1 MTPWQV
7 HVQPPRQGSSHAKS
21 GVPCQDAAWTEKTE
35 FAVTAA
41 LCDGLGSLEYS
52 QIAARA
58 AACAA
63 ARLVSSR
70 ISEIL
75 AERGCLFLREQEL
88 EALRRDVLA
97 GAREAVAEEAARSGL
112 SASEMDCTLL
122 LACLTLDGKRV
133 LFGQLGDGAVCA
145 IQKNR
150 GVLLRARENPNRA
163 TSNETATVCSPDAEK
178 WFGLQL
184 FQFETAGRTLD
195 GFLLTTDGLQNEIYS
210 RAGNV
215 LRRAEWYANAVSALG
230 TDECT
235 EAIAARW
242 DTLASDERF
251 GFTDDMSLIAVVRR
265 GVVFELPEDVNWLC
279 ACGRRNRL
287 ESSRC
292 ESCGKD
298 FLRVYKGLNFKAM
311 PVSKRAFFARLN
323 EDPAEELRVLLDHST
338 YPLEF
343 TPDVFPASR
352 RPEPD
357 SRTSQEASGAPAAPA
372 PASSPEASRV
382 QAAPAVHSFAAPAPA
397 SAVSSEASRAS
408 GAPAARNPA
417 SSVPPAVSPAAAPSW
432 AAPAEKIFRP
442 QPENPDSFSRASDAP
457 AARTPASSGPPAVSP
472 AAAPSWAAPAEKIFR
487 PQPENPDSFSRAP
500 EAARAPIRKKGGGPT
515 APCPWC
521 AGAPCCRNA
530 APPPAPSFVERL
542 RARILRQRGLLP
554 KRPCGCTPDPLSGV
568 KPCGR
573 TVSPAFCAQHCGR
586 TEPSGGKEKQ
596 EPEPASGEPRHSGL
610 SREMRRFLNRLL
622 LLSIAA
628 CAVLL
633 LILLLRLLWFLPV

>member
-357 SRTSQEASGAPAAPA
+357 SRTSQEASGAPAVPVSPAPAAHPSAAPAPASAASSEASRAPAAPA

-382 QAAPAVHSFAAPAPA
+382 QAASAAHPCVAPTPA
-397 SAVSSEASRAS
+397 SAVSSEASRA
-408 GAPAARNPA
+408 
-417 SSVPPAVSPAAAPSW
+417 
-432 AAPAEKIFRP
+432 
-442 QPENPDSFSRASDAP
+442 
-457 AARTPASSGPPAVSP
+457 
-472 AAAPSWAAPAEKIFR
+472 
-487 PQPENPDSFSRAP
+487 
-500 EAARAPIRKKGGGPT
+500 PIRKKGGGPA

-554 KRPCGCTPDPLSGV
+554 KRPCGLTPDPLSGV

-596 EPEPASGEPRHSGL
+596 EPEPADGEPRHSGL

-628 CAVLL
+628 CTVLL
-633 LILLLRLLWFLPV
+633 LILLLRLLWFLPG

>member
-97 GAREAVAEEAARSGL
+97 GAREAVAEEAARFGL

-122 LACLTLDGKRV
+122 LACLTLDGQWV

-178 WFGLQL
+178 WFDLQL
-184 FQFETAGRTLD
+184 FPFKTAGRPLD

-298 FLRVYKGLNFKAM
+298 FLRVYKGVNFKAM

-357 SRTSQEASGAPAAPA
+357 SPASKEASGAPAASA

-382 QAAPAVHSFAAPAPA
+382 QAAPAAHPSAAPAPA

-408 GAPAARNPA
+408 GVPAASSAAAFPGASRTPDAPAARN
-417 SSVPPAVSPAAAPSW
+417 
-432 AAPAEKIFRP
+432 
-442 QPENPDSFSRASDAP
+442 
-457 AARTPASSGPPAVSP
+457 PASSGPPAVSP
-472 AAAPSWAAPAEKIFR
+472 AAAPSWAAPAEKTFR
-487 PQPENPDSFSRAP
+487 PQPENPDSFSRAS
-500 EAARAPIRKKGGGPT
+500 AASHAPGRKKGGGPA

-521 AGAPCCRNA
+521 AGAPCCRTA
-530 APPPAPSFVERL
+530 APPPAPTFIERL

-586 TEPSGGKEKQ
+586 TEPSGGSEKQ
-596 EPEPASGEPRHSGL
+596 EPEPADGEPRHSGL
-610 SREMRRFLNRLL
+610 SREMQRFLNRLL

-633 LILLLRLLWFLPV
+633 LILLLRLLWHLPV

>member
-97 GAREAVAEEAARSGL
+97 GTREAVAEEAERFGL
-112 SASEMDCTLL
+112 SSSEMDCTLL
-122 LACLTLDGKRV
+122 LACLTLDGQWV

-178 WFGLQL
+178 WFDLQL
-184 FQFETAGRTLD
+184 FPFKTAGRPLD

-298 FLRVYKGLNFKAM
+298 FLRVYKGVNFKAM

-357 SRTSQEASGAPAAPA
+357 GRTSQEASGAPAVPVS
-372 PASSPEASRV
+372 PAS
-382 QAAPAVHSFAAPAPA
+382 AAYPSAAPAPA
-397 SAVSSEASRAS
+397 SAASSEASRAP
-408 GAPAARNPA
+408 GAPAPCH
-417 SSVPPAVSPAAAPSW
+417 
-432 AAPAEKIFRP
+432 
-442 QPENPDSFSRASDAP
+442 
-457 AARTPASSGPPAVSP
+457 PASSGPPAVSP
-472 AAAPSWAAPAEKIFR
+472 AAAPSWAAPAEKTFR
-487 PQPENPDSFSRAP
+487 PQPENPDSFSRAS
-500 EAARAPIRKKGGGPT
+500 AASHAPGRKKGGGPA

-521 AGAPCCRNA
+521 AGAPCCRTA
-530 APPPAPSFVERL
+530 APPPAPTFIERL

-586 TEPSGGKEKQ
+586 TEPSGGSEKQ
-596 EPEPASGEPRHSGL
+596 EPEPASGEPQHSGL

>member
-63 ARLVSSR
+63 ARLVSSL

-97 GAREAVAEEAARSGL
+97 GAREAVAEEAARFGL

-122 LACLTLDGKRV
+122 LACLTLDGQWV

-178 WFGLQL
+178 WFDLQL
-184 FQFETAGRTLD
+184 FPFKTAGRPLD

-230 TDECT
+230 TDKCT

-352 RPEPD
+352 RLEPD

-382 QAAPAVHSFAAPAPA
+382 QAAPAAHPSAAPAPA

-408 GAPAARNPA
+408 GGPAASSAAAFPGASRASDAPAARNPA

-442 QPENPDSFSRASDAP
+442 QQEDPDGFS
-457 AARTPASSGPPAVSP
+457 PAS
-472 AAAPSWAAPAEKIFR
+472 AA
-487 PQPENPDSFSRAP
+487 SRAP
-500 EAARAPIRKKGGGPT
+500 GRKKGGGPA

-596 EPEPASGEPRHSGL
+596 EPEPADGEPRHSGL

>member
-97 GAREAVAEEAARSGL
+97 GAREAVTEEAARFGL

-122 LACLTLDGKRV
+122 LACLTLDGQWV

-178 WFGLQL
+178 WFDLQL
-184 FQFETAGRTLD
+184 FPFKTAGRPLD

-230 TDECT
+230 TDKCT

-357 SRTSQEASGAPAAPA
+357 SRTSQEASGAPAVPISPA
-372 PASSPEASRV
+372 PAAHPS
-382 QAAPAVHSFAAPAPA
+382 AAPAPA

-408 GAPAARNPA
+408 GAPAPCHPA
-417 SSVPPAVSPAAAPSW
+417 SSIPSAVSPAAAPSW
-432 AAPAEKIFRP
+432 AAPAEKTFRP
-442 QPENPDSFSRASDAP
+442 QPENPDSFSRASAASHAP
-457 AARTPASSGPPAVSP
+457 G
-472 AAAPSWAAPAEKIFR
+472 
-487 PQPENPDSFSRAP
+487 
-500 EAARAPIRKKGGGPT
+500 RKKGGGPA

-521 AGAPCCRNA
+521 AGAPCCRTA
-530 APPPAPSFVERL
+530 APPPAPTFIERL

-586 TEPSGGKEKQ
+586 TEPSGGSEKQ
-596 EPEPASGEPRHSGL
+596 EPEPADGEPRHSGL
-610 SREMRRFLNRLL
+610 SREMQRFLNRLL

-633 LILLLRLLWFLPV
+633 LILLLRLLWHLPV

>member
-357 SRTSQEASGAPAAPA
+357 SRTSQEASGAPAVPVSPAPAAHPSAAPAPASAASSEASRAPAAPA

-382 QAAPAVHSFAAPAPA
+382 QAASAAHPCVAPTPA
-397 SAVSSEASRAS
+397 SAVSSEASRA
-408 GAPAARNPA
+408 
-417 SSVPPAVSPAAAPSW
+417 
-432 AAPAEKIFRP
+432 
-442 QPENPDSFSRASDAP
+442 
-457 AARTPASSGPPAVSP
+457 
-472 AAAPSWAAPAEKIFR
+472 
-487 PQPENPDSFSRAP
+487 
-500 EAARAPIRKKGGGPT
+500 PIRKKGGGPA

-596 EPEPASGEPRHSGL
+596 EPEPADGEPRHSGL

>member
-230 TDECT
+230 TDKCT

-323 EDPAEELRVLLDHST
+323 EDPSEELRVLLDHST

-357 SRTSQEASGAPAAPA
+357 SRTSQEASGAPAVPVSPAPAAHPSAAPAPASAASSEASRAPAAPA

-382 QAAPAVHSFAAPAPA
+382 QAASAAHPCVAPAPA
-397 SAVSSEASRAS
+397 SAVSSEAS
-408 GAPAARNPA
+408 
-417 SSVPPAVSPAAAPSW
+417 
-432 AAPAEKIFRP
+432 
-442 QPENPDSFSRASDAP
+442 
-457 AARTPASSGPPAVSP
+457 
-472 AAAPSWAAPAEKIFR
+472 
-487 PQPENPDSFSRAP
+487 
-500 EAARAPIRKKGGGPT
+500 RAPIRKKGGGPT

-530 APPPAPSFVERL
+530 APPPQPSFMERL

-586 TEPSGGKEKQ
+586 TEPSGGSEKQ

>member
-97 GAREAVAEEAARSGL
+97 GAREAVAEEAERFGL

-184 FQFETAGRTLD
+184 FQFETAGRALD

-230 TDECT
+230 TDKCT

-298 FLRVYKGLNFKAM
+298 FLRVYKGVNFKAM

-382 QAAPAVHSFAAPAPA
+382 QAAPAAHPSAAPAPA

-408 GAPAARNPA
+408 GAPAA
-417 SSVPPAVSPAAAPSW
+417 SSAAAFPG
-432 AAPAEKIFRP
+432 A
-442 QPENPDSFSRASDAP
+442 SRASDAP
-457 AARTPASSGPPAVSP
+457 AARILASSGPPA
-472 AAAPSWAAPAEKIFR
+472 A
-487 PQPENPDSFSRAP
+487 SRAP
-500 EAARAPIRKKGGGPT
+500 SRKKGGGPA

-596 EPEPASGEPRHSGL
+596 EPEPADGEPRHSGL

>member
-97 GAREAVAEEAARSGL
+97 GTREAVAEEAARFGL

-122 LACLTLDGKRV
+122 LACLTLDGQWV

-298 FLRVYKGLNFKAM
+298 FLRVYKGVNFKAM

-357 SRTSQEASGAPAAPA
+357 SRTLQEASGAPAAPA

-408 GAPAARNPA
+408 GAPAASSAAAFPGASRAPDAPAARNPA

-432 AAPAEKIFRP
+432 AAPAEKTFRP
-442 QPENPDSFSRASDAP
+442 QQEDPDSFS
-457 AARTPASSGPPAVSP
+457 PASA
-472 AAAPSWAAPAEKIFR
+472 
-487 PQPENPDSFSRAP
+487 
-500 EAARAPIRKKGGGPT
+500 AARAPGRKKGGGPT

-586 TEPSGGKEKQ
+586 TEPSGGSEKQ
-596 EPEPASGEPRHSGL
+596 EPEPADGEPRHSGL

-628 CAVLL
+628 CTVLL
-633 LILLLRLLWFLPV
+633 LILLLRLLWFLPI

>member
-122 LACLTLDGKRV
+122 LACLTLDGQWV

-184 FQFETAGRTLD
+184 FPFKTAGRPLD

-230 TDECT
+230 TDKCT

-323 EDPAEELRVLLDHST
+323 GDPSEELRVLLDHST

-357 SRTSQEASGAPAAPA
+357 SRTSQEASGAPAVPVSPA
-372 PASSPEASRV
+372 PAAHPS
-382 QAAPAVHSFAAPAPA
+382 AAPAPA
-397 SAVSSEASRAS
+397 SAASSEASRAS
-408 GAPAARNPA
+408 GAPAA
-417 SSVPPAVSPAAAPSW
+417 SSAAAFPG
-432 AAPAEKIFRP
+432 A
-442 QPENPDSFSRASDAP
+442 SRASDAP
-457 AARTPASSGPPAVSP
+457 AARILASSIPPAAS
-472 AAAPSWAAPAEKIFR
+472 
-487 PQPENPDSFSRAP
+487 
-500 EAARAPIRKKGGGPT
+500 RAPIRKKGGGPT

-586 TEPSGGKEKQ
+586 TEPSGGSEKQ

>member
-97 GAREAVAEEAARSGL
+97 GAREAVSEEAERFGL
-112 SASEMDCTLL
+112 SSSEMDCTLL
-122 LACLTLDGKRV
+122 LACLTLDGQWV

-184 FQFETAGRTLD
+184 FPFKTAGRPLD

-230 TDECT
+230 TDKCT

-323 EDPAEELRVLLDHST
+323 GDPSEELRVLLDHST

-357 SRTSQEASGAPAAPA
+357 SRTSQEASGAPAVPVSPAPAAHPSAAPAPASAASSEASRAPAAPA

-382 QAAPAVHSFAAPAPA
+382 QAASAAHPCVAPTPA
-397 SAVSSEASRAS
+397 SAVSSEASRA
-408 GAPAARNPA
+408 
-417 SSVPPAVSPAAAPSW
+417 
-432 AAPAEKIFRP
+432 
-442 QPENPDSFSRASDAP
+442 
-457 AARTPASSGPPAVSP
+457 
-472 AAAPSWAAPAEKIFR
+472 
-487 PQPENPDSFSRAP
+487 
-500 EAARAPIRKKGGGPT
+500 PIRKKGGGPA

-596 EPEPASGEPRHSGL
+596 EPEPADGEPRHSGL

>member
-1 MTPWQV
+1 M
-7 HVQPPRQGSSHAKS
+7 
-21 GVPCQDAAWTEKTE
+21 
-35 FAVTAA
+35 
-41 LCDGLGSLEYS
+41 
-52 QIAARA
+52 
-58 AACAA
+58 
-63 ARLVSSR
+63 
-70 ISEIL
+70 
-75 AERGCLFLREQEL
+75 
-88 EALRRDVLA
+88 
-97 GAREAVAEEAARSGL
+97 
-112 SASEMDCTLL
+112 
-122 LACLTLDGKRV
+122 
-133 LFGQLGDGAVCA
+133 
-145 IQKNR
+145 
-150 GVLLRARENPNRA
+150 
-163 TSNETATVCSPDAEK
+163 
-178 WFGLQL
+178 
-184 FQFETAGRTLD
+184 
-195 GFLLTTDGLQNEIYS
+195 
-210 RAGNV
+210 

-230 TDECT
+230 TDKCT

-323 EDPAEELRVLLDHST
+323 GDPSEELRVLLDHST

-357 SRTSQEASGAPAAPA
+357 SRTSQEASGAPAVPVSPAPAAHPSAAPAPASAASSEASRAPAAPA

-382 QAAPAVHSFAAPAPA
+382 QAASAAHPCVAPTPA
-397 SAVSSEASRAS
+397 SAVSSEASRA
-408 GAPAARNPA
+408 
-417 SSVPPAVSPAAAPSW
+417 
-432 AAPAEKIFRP
+432 
-442 QPENPDSFSRASDAP
+442 
-457 AARTPASSGPPAVSP
+457 
-472 AAAPSWAAPAEKIFR
+472 
-487 PQPENPDSFSRAP
+487 
-500 EAARAPIRKKGGGPT
+500 PIRKKGGGPA

-596 EPEPASGEPRHSGL
+596 EPEPADGEPRHSGL

>member
-97 GAREAVAEEAARSGL
+97 GAREAVAEEAERFGL

-122 LACLTLDGKRV
+122 LACLTLDGQWV

-178 WFGLQL
+178 WFDLQL
-184 FQFETAGRTLD
+184 FPFKTAGRPLD

-230 TDECT
+230 TDKCT

-357 SRTSQEASGAPAAPA
+357 SRTSQEASGAPA
-372 PASSPEASRV
+372 SSI
-382 QAAPAVHSFAAPAPA
+382 
-397 SAVSSEASRAS
+397 
-408 GAPAARNPA
+408 
-417 SSVPPAVSPAAAPSW
+417 PPAVSPAAAPSR
-432 AAPAEKIFRP
+432 AAPAEKTFRP
-442 QPENPDSFSRASDAP
+442 QQKDPDGFSRTPDAP
-457 AARTPASSGPPAVSP
+457 AARILASSIPPAAS
-472 AAAPSWAAPAEKIFR
+472 
-487 PQPENPDSFSRAP
+487 
-500 EAARAPIRKKGGGPT
+500 RAPIRKKGGGPT

-586 TEPSGGKEKQ
+586 TEPSGGSEKQ

>member
-97 GAREAVAEEAARSGL
+97 GAREAVSEEAERFGL
-112 SASEMDCTLL
+112 SSSEMDCTLL
-122 LACLTLDGKRV
+122 LACLTLDGQWV

-279 ACGRRNRL
+279 AC
-287 ESSRC
+287 
-292 ESCGKD
+292 
-298 FLRVYKGLNFKAM
+298 
-311 PVSKRAFFARLN
+311 ARLCRLFGSIPRSGRACSCLLSGGLPRPGCVRRAPMRCAYARLCRLFGSVPRPN
-323 EDPAEELRVLLDHST
+323 PEER
-338 YPLEF
+338 
-343 TPDVFPASR
+343 R
-352 RPEPD
+352 RPNRSLSLVRGCSVLPE
-357 SRTSQEASGAPAAPA
+357 RRAPARAVVRGT
-372 PASSPEASRV
+372 SPC
-382 QAAPAVHSFAAPAPA
+382 PHP
-397 SAVSSEASRAS
+397 
-408 GAPAARNPA
+408 PAAGTSA
-417 SSVPPAVSPAAAPSW
+417 ETAVRLYARSPLRRQAV
-432 AAPAEKIFRP
+432 
-442 QPENPDSFSRASDAP
+442 RAY
-457 AARTPASSGPPAVSP
+457 R
-472 AAAPSWAAPAEKIFR
+472 
-487 PQPENPDSFSRAP
+487 
-500 EAARAPIRKKGGGPT
+500 
-515 APCPWC
+515 
-521 AGAPCCRNA
+521 
-530 APPPAPSFVERL
+530 
-542 RARILRQRGLLP
+542 
-554 KRPCGCTPDPLSGV
+554 
-568 KPCGR
+568 
-573 TVSPAFCAQHCGR
+573 
-586 TEPSGGKEKQ
+586 
-596 EPEPASGEPRHSGL
+596 L
-610 SREMRRFLNRLL
+610 SRLL
-622 LLSIAA
+622 CAA
-628 CAVLL
+628 
-633 LILLLRLLWFLPV
+633 LRTD

>member
-97 GAREAVAEEAARSGL
+97 GAREAVAEEAERFGL
-112 SASEMDCTLL
+112 SSSEMDCTLL
-122 LACLTLDGKRV
+122 LACLTLDGQWV

-230 TDECT
+230 TDKCT

-357 SRTSQEASGAPAAPA
+357 SRTSQEASGAPAVPISPA
-372 PASSPEASRV
+372 PAAHPS
-382 QAAPAVHSFAAPAPA
+382 AAPAPA
-397 SAVSSEASRAS
+397 SAASSEASRAS
-408 GAPAARNPA
+408 GAPAPCHPA
-417 SSVPPAVSPAAAPSW
+417 SSVPSVVSPAAAPSR
-432 AAPAEKIFRP
+432 AAPAEKTFRP
-442 QPENPDSFSRASDAP
+442 QQEDPDGFSRTPDAP
-457 AARTPASSGPPAVSP
+457 AARILASSIPPAAS
-472 AAAPSWAAPAEKIFR
+472 
-487 PQPENPDSFSRAP
+487 
-500 EAARAPIRKKGGGPT
+500 RAPIRKKGGGPT

-586 TEPSGGKEKQ
+586 TEPSGGSEKQ

>member
-97 GAREAVAEEAARSGL
+97 GAREAVSEEAERFGL
-112 SASEMDCTLL
+112 SSSEMDCTLL
-122 LACLTLDGKRV
+122 LACLTLDGQWV

-184 FQFETAGRTLD
+184 FPFKTAGRPLD

-230 TDECT
+230 TDKCT

-323 EDPAEELRVLLDHST
+323 GDPSEELRVLLDHST

-357 SRTSQEASGAPAAPA
+357 SRTSQEASGAPAVPVSPAPAAHPSAAPAPASAASSEASRAPAAPA

-382 QAAPAVHSFAAPAPA
+382 QAASAAHPCVAPTPA
-397 SAVSSEASRAS
+397 SAVSSEAS
-408 GAPAARNPA
+408 
-417 SSVPPAVSPAAAPSW
+417 
-432 AAPAEKIFRP
+432 
-442 QPENPDSFSRASDAP
+442 
-457 AARTPASSGPPAVSP
+457 
-472 AAAPSWAAPAEKIFR
+472 
-487 PQPENPDSFSRAP
+487 
-500 EAARAPIRKKGGGPT
+500 RAPIRKKGGGPT

-521 AGAPCCRNA
+521 AGAPCCRTA
-530 APPPAPSFVERL
+530 APPPQPSFVERL

-554 KRPCGCTPDPLSGV
+554 KRPCGLTPDPLSGV

-586 TEPSGGKEKQ
+586 TEPSGGSEKQ
-596 EPEPASGEPRHSGL
+596 EPEPADGEPRHSGL

>member
-97 GAREAVAEEAARSGL
+97 GAREAVAEEAARFGL

-122 LACLTLDGKRV
+122 LACLTLDGQWV

-178 WFGLQL
+178 WFDLQL
-184 FQFETAGRTLD
+184 FPFKTAGRPLD

-230 TDECT
+230 TDKCT

-298 FLRVYKGLNFKAM
+298 FLRVYKGVNFKAM

-357 SRTSQEASGAPAAPA
+357 SRTSQEASRASDAPAPCHPASSGPSAVSPAAAPSRAAPAEKTFRPQPEDPDSFSPASAAPA

-382 QAAPAVHSFAAPAPA
+382 QAASAAHPCVAPAPA
-397 SAVSSEASRAS
+397 SAVSSEAS
-408 GAPAARNPA
+408 
-417 SSVPPAVSPAAAPSW
+417 
-432 AAPAEKIFRP
+432 
-442 QPENPDSFSRASDAP
+442 
-457 AARTPASSGPPAVSP
+457 
-472 AAAPSWAAPAEKIFR
+472 
-487 PQPENPDSFSRAP
+487 
-500 EAARAPIRKKGGGPT
+500 RAPIRKKGGGPT

-586 TEPSGGKEKQ
+586 TEPSGGSEKQ
-596 EPEPASGEPRHSGL
+596 EPEPADGEPRHSGL

>member
-122 LACLTLDGKRV
+122 LACLTLDGQWV

-178 WFGLQL
+178 WFDLQL
-184 FQFETAGRTLD
+184 FPFKTAGRPLD

-357 SRTSQEASGAPAAPA
+357 SPASKEASGAPAASA

-382 QAAPAVHSFAAPAPA
+382 QAAPAAHPSAAPAPA

-408 GAPAARNPA
+408 GVPAA
-417 SSVPPAVSPAAAPSW
+417 SSAAAFPG
-432 AAPAEKIFRP
+432 A
-442 QPENPDSFSRASDAP
+442 SRASDAP
-457 AARTPASSGPPAVSP
+457 AARILASSIPPAAS
-472 AAAPSWAAPAEKIFR
+472 
-487 PQPENPDSFSRAP
+487 
-500 EAARAPIRKKGGGPT
+500 RAPIRKKGEGPA

-521 AGAPCCRNA
+521 AGAPCCRTA

-586 TEPSGGKEKQ
+586 TEPSGGSEKQ

>member
-230 TDECT
+230 TDKCT

-343 TPDVFPASR
+343 TPDVFPATR

-357 SRTSQEASGAPAAPA
+357 SRTSQEASGAPAVPVSPAPAARVPASSIPPAVSPAAAPSRAAPAEKIFRPQPEDPDSFSPASAAPA

-382 QAAPAVHSFAAPAPA
+382 QAASAAHPCVAPAPA
-397 SAVSSEASRAS
+397 SAVSSEAS
-408 GAPAARNPA
+408 
-417 SSVPPAVSPAAAPSW
+417 
-432 AAPAEKIFRP
+432 
-442 QPENPDSFSRASDAP
+442 
-457 AARTPASSGPPAVSP
+457 
-472 AAAPSWAAPAEKIFR
+472 
-487 PQPENPDSFSRAP
+487 
-500 EAARAPIRKKGGGPT
+500 RAPIRKKGGGPT

-586 TEPSGGKEKQ
+586 TEPSGGSEKQ

>member
-97 GAREAVAEEAARSGL
+97 GAREAVAEEAARFGL

-122 LACLTLDGKRV
+122 LACLTLDGQWV

-178 WFGLQL
+178 WFDLQL
-184 FQFETAGRTLD
+184 FPFKTAGRPLD

-230 TDECT
+230 TDKCT

-357 SRTSQEASGAPAAPA
+357 GRTSQEASGAPAVPVS
-372 PASSPEASRV
+372 PAS
-382 QAAPAVHSFAAPAPA
+382 AAYPSAAPAPA
-397 SAVSSEASRAS
+397 SAASSEASRAP
-408 GAPAARNPA
+408 GAPAPCHPA
-417 SSVPPAVSPAAAPSW
+417 SSGPSAVSPAAAPSR
-432 AAPAEKIFRP
+432 AAPAEKTFRP
-442 QPENPDSFSRASDAP
+442 QPEDPDSFSPASAAPAP
-457 AARTPASSGPPAVSP
+457 AASSEASRVQAASAAHPCVAPAPAS
-472 AAAPSWAAPAEKIFR
+472 AAS
-487 PQPENPDSFSRAP
+487 S
-500 EAARAPIRKKGGGPT
+500 EASRAPIRKKGGGPT

-586 TEPSGGKEKQ
+586 TEPSGGSEKQ

>member
-63 ARLVSSR
+63 ARLVSSL

-97 GAREAVAEEAARSGL
+97 GAREAVAEEAARFGL

-184 FQFETAGRTLD
+184 FQFETAGRALD

-230 TDECT
+230 TDKCT

-357 SRTSQEASGAPAAPA
+357 GRTSQEASGAPAVPVS
-372 PASSPEASRV
+372 PAS
-382 QAAPAVHSFAAPAPA
+382 AAYPSAAPAPA
-397 SAVSSEASRAS
+397 SAASSEASRAS
-408 GAPAARNPA
+408 GAPAASSAAAFPGASRASGAPAPCHPA
-417 SSVPPAVSPAAAPSW
+417 SSVPSA
-432 AAPAEKIFRP
+432 
-442 QPENPDSFSRASDAP
+442 
-457 AARTPASSGPPAVSP
+457 
-472 AAAPSWAAPAEKIFR
+472 
-487 PQPENPDSFSRAP
+487 
-500 EAARAPIRKKGGGPT
+500 AARAPIRKKGGGPT

-596 EPEPASGEPRHSGL
+596 EPEPADGEPRHSGL

>member
-97 GAREAVAEEAARSGL
+97 GTREAVAEEAERFGL
-112 SASEMDCTLL
+112 SLSEMDCTLL
-122 LACLTLDGKRV
+122 LACLTLDGQWV

-178 WFGLQL
+178 WFDLQL
-184 FQFETAGRTLD
+184 FPFKTAGRPLD

-230 TDECT
+230 TDKCT

-298 FLRVYKGLNFKAM
+298 FLRVYKGVNFKAM

-343 TPDVFPASR
+343 TPDVFPATR

-357 SRTSQEASGAPAAPA
+357 SRTSQEASGAPAVPVSPA
-372 PASSPEASRV
+372 PAAHPS
-382 QAAPAVHSFAAPAPA
+382 AAPAPA
-397 SAVSSEASRAS
+397 SAASSEASRSS
-408 GAPAARNPA
+408 GAPAA
-417 SSVPPAVSPAAAPSW
+417 SSAAAFPR
-432 AAPAEKIFRP
+432 APL
-442 QPENPDSFSRASDAP
+442 ASDAP
-457 AARTPASSGPPAVSP
+457 AARHPVSSVPPA
-472 AAAPSWAAPAEKIFR
+472 
-487 PQPENPDSFSRAP
+487 
-500 EAARAPIRKKGGGPT
+500 AARAPIRKKGGGPT

-586 TEPSGGKEKQ
+586 TEPSGGSEKQ
-596 EPEPASGEPRHSGL
+596 EPEPADGEPRHSGL

>member
-97 GAREAVAEEAARSGL
+97 GAREAVAEEAERFGL
-112 SASEMDCTLL
+112 SSSEMDCTLL
-122 LACLTLDGKRV
+122 LACLTLDGQWV

-178 WFGLQL
+178 WFDLQL
-184 FQFETAGRTLD
+184 FPFKTAGRPLD

-298 FLRVYKGLNFKAM
+298 FLRVYKGVNFKAM

-357 SRTSQEASGAPAAPA
+357 SRTSQEASGAPAVPISPA
-372 PASSPEASRV
+372 PAAHPS
-382 QAAPAVHSFAAPAPA
+382 AAPAPA
-397 SAVSSEASRAS
+397 SAVSSEAS
-408 GAPAARNPA
+408 
-417 SSVPPAVSPAAAPSW
+417 
-432 AAPAEKIFRP
+432 
-442 QPENPDSFSRASDAP
+442 
-457 AARTPASSGPPAVSP
+457 
-472 AAAPSWAAPAEKIFR
+472 
-487 PQPENPDSFSRAP
+487 
-500 EAARAPIRKKGGGPT
+500 RAPIRKKGGGPT

-586 TEPSGGKEKQ
+586 TEPSGGSEKQ
-596 EPEPASGEPRHSGL
+596 EPEPADGEPRHSGL

>member
-97 GAREAVAEEAARSGL
+97 GAREAVAEEAARFGL

-122 LACLTLDGKRV
+122 LACLTLDGQWV

-178 WFGLQL
+178 WFDLQL
-184 FQFETAGRTLD
+184 FPFKTAGRPLD

-230 TDECT
+230 TDKCT

-357 SRTSQEASGAPAAPA
+357 SRTSQEASGAPAVPISPA
-372 PASSPEASRV
+372 PAAHPS
-382 QAAPAVHSFAAPAPA
+382 AAPAPA

-408 GAPAARNPA
+408 GAPAPCHPA
-417 SSVPPAVSPAAAPSW
+417 SSIPSAVSPAAAPSR
-432 AAPAEKIFRP
+432 AAPAEKTFRP
-442 QPENPDSFSRASDAP
+442 QQEDPDGFSPASAAP
-457 AARTPASSGPPAVSP
+457 APASSPEASRVQAASAAYPSAAPTPAS
-472 AAAPSWAAPAEKIFR
+472 AAS
-487 PQPENPDSFSRAP
+487 S
-500 EAARAPIRKKGGGPT
+500 EASRAPIRKKGGGPT

-633 LILLLRLLWFLPV
+633 LILLLRLLWFLPI

>member
-97 GAREAVAEEAARSGL
+97 GAREAVAEEAARFGL

-122 LACLTLDGKRV
+122 LACLTLDGQWV

-178 WFGLQL
+178 WFDLQL
-184 FQFETAGRTLD
+184 FPFKTAGRPLD

-298 FLRVYKGLNFKAM
+298 FLRVYKGVNFKAM

-357 SRTSQEASGAPAAPA
+357 GRTSQEASGAPAVPVS
-372 PASSPEASRV
+372 PAS
-382 QAAPAVHSFAAPAPA
+382 AAYPSAAPAPA
-397 SAVSSEASRAS
+397 SAASSEASRAP
-408 GAPAARNPA
+408 GAPAPCH
-417 SSVPPAVSPAAAPSW
+417 
-432 AAPAEKIFRP
+432 
-442 QPENPDSFSRASDAP
+442 
-457 AARTPASSGPPAVSP
+457 PASSGPPAVSP
-472 AAAPSWAAPAEKIFR
+472 AAAPSWAAPAEKTFR
-487 PQPENPDSFSRAP
+487 PQPENPDSFSRAS
-500 EAARAPIRKKGGGPT
+500 AASHAPGRKKGGGPA

-521 AGAPCCRNA
+521 AGAPCCRTA
-530 APPPAPSFVERL
+530 APPPAPTFIERL

-586 TEPSGGKEKQ
+586 TEPSGGSEKQ
-596 EPEPASGEPRHSGL
+596 EPEPADGEPRHSGL
-610 SREMRRFLNRLL
+610 SREMQRFLNRLL

>member
-184 FQFETAGRTLD
+184 FQFETAGRALD

-230 TDECT
+230 TDKCT

-298 FLRVYKGLNFKAM
+298 FLRVYKGLNFRAM

-323 EDPAEELRVLLDHST
+323 EDPSEELRVLLDHST

-357 SRTSQEASGAPAAPA
+357 GRTSQEASGAPAVPISPA
-372 PASSPEASRV
+372 PAAHPS
-382 QAAPAVHSFAAPAPA
+382 AAPAPA
-397 SAVSSEASRAS
+397 SAASSEASRAS
-408 GAPAARNPA
+408 GAPAA
-417 SSVPPAVSPAAAPSW
+417 SSAAAFPG
-432 AAPAEKIFRP
+432 A
-442 QPENPDSFSRASDAP
+442 SRASGAP
-457 AARTPASSGPPAVSP
+457 AARILASSIPPA
-472 AAAPSWAAPAEKIFR
+472 
-487 PQPENPDSFSRAP
+487 
-500 EAARAPIRKKGGGPT
+500 AARAPIRKKGGGPA

-521 AGAPCCRNA
+521 AGAPCCRTA
-530 APPPAPSFVERL
+530 APPPQPTFIERL

-586 TEPSGGKEKQ
+586 TEPSGGSEKQ
-596 EPEPASGEPRHSGL
+596 EPEPADGEPRHSGL

>member
-230 TDECT
+230 TDKCT

-357 SRTSQEASGAPAAPA
+357 GRTSQEASGAPAVPVSPA
-372 PASSPEASRV
+372 PAAYPS
-382 QAAPAVHSFAAPAPA
+382 AAYPSAAPAPA
-397 SAVSSEASRAS
+397 SAASSEASRAS
-408 GAPAARNPA
+408 GAPAA
-417 SSVPPAVSPAAAPSW
+417 SSAAAFPG
-432 AAPAEKIFRP
+432 A
-442 QPENPDSFSRASDAP
+442 SRTPDAP
-457 AARTPASSGPPAVSP
+457 AARILASSIPPA
-472 AAAPSWAAPAEKIFR
+472 
-487 PQPENPDSFSRAP
+487 
-500 EAARAPIRKKGGGPT
+500 AARAPGRKKGGGPA

-586 TEPSGGKEKQ
+586 TEPSGGSEKQ

>member
-70 ISEIL
+70 ISEIF
-75 AERGCLFLREQEL
+75 AERGWLFLREQEL

-97 GAREAVAEEAARSGL
+97 GAREAVAEEAARFGL

-230 TDECT
+230 TDKCT

-372 PASSPEASRV
+372 PASSPAASRV
-382 QAAPAVHSFAAPAPA
+382 QAAPAAHPSAAPAPA
-397 SAVSSEASRAS
+397 SAVSSEVSRAS
-408 GAPAARNPA
+408 GVPAASSAAAFPGASRTPDAPAARNPA

-432 AAPAEKIFRP
+432 AAPAEKTFRP
-442 QPENPDSFSRASDAP
+442 QQEDPDGFS
-457 AARTPASSGPPAVSP
+457 PAS
-472 AAAPSWAAPAEKIFR
+472 AAS
-487 PQPENPDSFSRAP
+487 
-500 EAARAPIRKKGGGPT
+500 RAPIRKKGGGPA

-586 TEPSGGKEKQ
+586 TEPSGGSEKQ
-596 EPEPASGEPRHSGL
+596 EPEPADGEPRHSGL

-633 LILLLRLLWFLPV
+633 LILLLRLLWFLPI

>member
-1 MTPWQV
+1 M
-7 HVQPPRQGSSHAKS
+7 
-21 GVPCQDAAWTEKTE
+21 
-35 FAVTAA
+35 
-41 LCDGLGSLEYS
+41 
-52 QIAARA
+52 
-58 AACAA
+58 
-63 ARLVSSR
+63 
-70 ISEIL
+70 
-75 AERGCLFLREQEL
+75 
-88 EALRRDVLA
+88 
-97 GAREAVAEEAARSGL
+97 
-112 SASEMDCTLL
+112 
-122 LACLTLDGKRV
+122 
-133 LFGQLGDGAVCA
+133 
-145 IQKNR
+145 
-150 GVLLRARENPNRA
+150 
-163 TSNETATVCSPDAEK
+163 
-178 WFGLQL
+178 
-184 FQFETAGRTLD
+184 
-195 GFLLTTDGLQNEIYS
+195 
-210 RAGNV
+210 

-230 TDECT
+230 TDKCT

-311 PVSKRAFFARLN
+311 PVSKRTFFARLN
-323 EDPAEELRVLLDHST
+323 GDPSEELRVLLDHST

-357 SRTSQEASGAPAAPA
+357 SRTSQEASGAPAVPVSPAPAAHPSAAPAPASAASSEASRAPAAPA

-382 QAAPAVHSFAAPAPA
+382 QAASAAHPCVAPTPA
-397 SAVSSEASRAS
+397 SAVSSEAS
-408 GAPAARNPA
+408 
-417 SSVPPAVSPAAAPSW
+417 
-432 AAPAEKIFRP
+432 
-442 QPENPDSFSRASDAP
+442 
-457 AARTPASSGPPAVSP
+457 
-472 AAAPSWAAPAEKIFR
+472 
-487 PQPENPDSFSRAP
+487 
-500 EAARAPIRKKGGGPT
+500 RAPIRKKGGGPT

-521 AGAPCCRNA
+521 AGAPCCRTA
-530 APPPAPSFVERL
+530 APPPQPSFVERL

-554 KRPCGCTPDPLSGV
+554 KRPGGLTPDPLSGV

-586 TEPSGGKEKQ
+586 TEPSGGSEKQ
-596 EPEPASGEPRHSGL
+596 EPEPADGEPRHSGL

>member
-230 TDECT
+230 TDKCT

-323 EDPAEELRVLLDHST
+323 GDPSEELRVLLDHST

-357 SRTSQEASGAPAAPA
+357 SRTSQEASGAPAVPISPA
-372 PASSPEASRV
+372 PAAHPS
-382 QAAPAVHSFAAPAPA
+382 AAPAPA
-397 SAVSSEASRAS
+397 SAASSEASRAS
-408 GAPAARNPA
+408 GAPAASSAAAFPGASRASGAPAPCHPA
-417 SSVPPAVSPAAAPSW
+417 SSIPSAVSPAAAPSR
-432 AAPAEKIFRP
+432 AAPAEKTFRL
-442 QPENPDSFSRASDAP
+442 QQEDPDGFSRTPDAP
-457 AARTPASSGPPAVSP
+457 AARILASSIPPAAS
-472 AAAPSWAAPAEKIFR
+472 
-487 PQPENPDSFSRAP
+487 
-500 EAARAPIRKKGGGPT
+500 RAPIRKKGGGPT

-586 TEPSGGKEKQ
+586 TEPSGGSEKQ

>member
-97 GAREAVAEEAARSGL
+97 GAREAVAEEAARFGL

-122 LACLTLDGKRV
+122 LACLTLDGQWV

-178 WFGLQL
+178 WFDLQL
-184 FQFETAGRTLD
+184 FPFKTAGRPLD

-298 FLRVYKGLNFKAM
+298 FLRVYKGVNFKAM

-357 SRTSQEASGAPAAPA
+357 GRTSQEASGAPAVPVS
-372 PASSPEASRV
+372 PAS
-382 QAAPAVHSFAAPAPA
+382 AAYPSAAPAPA
-397 SAVSSEASRAS
+397 SAASSEASRAP
-408 GAPAARNPA
+408 GAPAPCH
-417 SSVPPAVSPAAAPSW
+417 
-432 AAPAEKIFRP
+432 
-442 QPENPDSFSRASDAP
+442 
-457 AARTPASSGPPAVSP
+457 PASSGPPAVSP
-472 AAAPSWAAPAEKIFR
+472 AAAPSWAAPAEKTFR
-487 PQPENPDSFSRAP
+487 PQPENPDSFSRAS
-500 EAARAPIRKKGGGPT
+500 AASHAPGRKKGGGPA

-521 AGAPCCRNA
+521 AGAPCCRTA
-530 APPPAPSFVERL
+530 APPPAPTFIERL

-586 TEPSGGKEKQ
+586 TEPSGGSEKQ
-596 EPEPASGEPRHSGL
+596 EPEPADGEPRHSGL
-610 SREMRRFLNRLL
+610 SREMQRFLNRLL

-633 LILLLRLLWFLPV
+633 LILLLRLLWHLPV

>member
-97 GAREAVAEEAARSGL
+97 GAREAVAEEAARFGL

-122 LACLTLDGKRV
+122 LACLTLDGQWV

-178 WFGLQL
+178 WFDLQL
-184 FQFETAGRTLD
+184 FPFKTAGRPLD

-357 SRTSQEASGAPAAPA
+357 SRTSQEASGAPAVPISPA
-372 PASSPEASRV
+372 PAAHPS
-382 QAAPAVHSFAAPAPA
+382 AAPAPA
-397 SAVSSEASRAS
+397 SAASSEASRAS
-408 GAPAARNPA
+408 GAPAPCHPA
-417 SSVPPAVSPAAAPSW
+417 SSIPSAVSPAAAPSR
-432 AAPAEKIFRP
+432 AAPAEKTFRP
-442 QPENPDSFSRASDAP
+442 QPEDPDSFSRASAASHAP
-457 AARTPASSGPPAVSP
+457 G
-472 AAAPSWAAPAEKIFR
+472 
-487 PQPENPDSFSRAP
+487 
-500 EAARAPIRKKGGGPT
+500 RKKGGGPA

-554 KRPCGCTPDPLSGV
+554 KRPCGLTPDPLSGV

-596 EPEPASGEPRHSGL
+596 EPEPADGEPRHSGL

-633 LILLLRLLWFLPV
+633 LILLLRLLWHLPV

>member
-97 GAREAVAEEAARSGL
+97 GAREAVAEEAARFGL

-122 LACLTLDGKRV
+122 LACLTLDGQWV

-178 WFGLQL
+178 WFDLQL
-184 FQFETAGRTLD
+184 FPFKTAGRPLD

-230 TDECT
+230 TDKCT

-357 SRTSQEASGAPAAPA
+357 GRTSQEASGAPAVPVS
-372 PASSPEASRV
+372 PAS
-382 QAAPAVHSFAAPAPA
+382 AAYPSAAYPSAAPAPA
-397 SAVSSEASRAS
+397 SAVSSEAS
-408 GAPAARNPA
+408 
-417 SSVPPAVSPAAAPSW
+417 
-432 AAPAEKIFRP
+432 
-442 QPENPDSFSRASDAP
+442 
-457 AARTPASSGPPAVSP
+457 
-472 AAAPSWAAPAEKIFR
+472 
-487 PQPENPDSFSRAP
+487 
-500 EAARAPIRKKGGGPT
+500 RAPIRKKGGGPT

-521 AGAPCCRNA
+521 AGAPCCRTA
-530 APPPAPSFVERL
+530 APPPQPTFIERL
-542 RARILRQRGLLP
+542 RTRILRQRGLLP

-586 TEPSGGKEKQ
+586 TEPSGGSEKQ

>member
-97 GAREAVAEEAARSGL
+97 GTREAVAEEAARFGL

-122 LACLTLDGKRV
+122 LACLTLDGQWV

-178 WFGLQL
+178 WFDLQL
-184 FQFETAGRTLD
+184 FPFKTAGRPLD

-357 SRTSQEASGAPAAPA
+357 SPASKEASGAPAASA
-372 PASSPEASRV
+372 PASSPEASRI
-382 QAAPAVHSFAAPAPA
+382 QAASAAHPSAAPAPA
-397 SAVSSEASRAS
+397 SAVSSEVSRAS
-408 GAPAARNPA
+408 GAPAARDPA
-417 SSVPPAVSPAAAPSW
+417 SSVPPAVSPAAAS
-432 AAPAEKIFRP
+432 
-442 QPENPDSFSRASDAP
+442 
-457 AARTPASSGPPAVSP
+457 
-472 AAAPSWAAPAEKIFR
+472 SWAAPAEKIFR

-500 EAARAPIRKKGGGPT
+500 AASRAPSRKKGGGPA

-586 TEPSGGKEKQ
+586 TEPSGGSEKQ
-596 EPEPASGEPRHSGL
+596 KPEPADGEPRHSGL

>member
-97 GAREAVAEEAARSGL
+97 GAREAVSEEAERFGL
-112 SASEMDCTLL
+112 SSSEMDCTLL
-122 LACLTLDGKRV
+122 LACLTLDGQWV

-184 FQFETAGRTLD
+184 FPFKTAGRPLD

-230 TDECT
+230 TDKCT

-323 EDPAEELRVLLDHST
+323 GDPAEELRVLLDHST

-408 GAPAARNPA
+408 GAPAPA
-417 SSVPPAVSPAAAPSW
+417 SSPEASRVQAASAAHPCVAP
-432 AAPAEKIFRP
+432 
-442 QPENPDSFSRASDAP
+442 
-457 AARTPASSGPPAVSP
+457 TPASAVS
-472 AAAPSWAAPAEKIFR
+472 S
-487 PQPENPDSFSRAP
+487 
-500 EAARAPIRKKGGGPT
+500 EASRAPIRKKGGGPT

-596 EPEPASGEPRHSGL
+596 EPEPADGEPRHSGL

>member
-97 GAREAVAEEAARSGL
+97 GAREAVSEEAERFGL
-112 SASEMDCTLL
+112 SSSEMDCTLL
-122 LACLTLDGKRV
+122 LACLTLDGQWV

-184 FQFETAGRTLD
+184 FPFKTAGRPLD
-195 GFLLTTDGLQNEIYS
+195 GFLLTADGLQNEIYS

-230 TDECT
+230 TDKCT

-323 EDPAEELRVLLDHST
+323 GDPSEELRVLLDHST

-357 SRTSQEASGAPAAPA
+357 SRTSQEASGAPAVPVSPAPAAHPSAAPAPASAASSEASRAPAAPA

-382 QAAPAVHSFAAPAPA
+382 QAASAAHPCVAPTPA
-397 SAVSSEASRAS
+397 SAVSSEAS
-408 GAPAARNPA
+408 
-417 SSVPPAVSPAAAPSW
+417 
-432 AAPAEKIFRP
+432 
-442 QPENPDSFSRASDAP
+442 
-457 AARTPASSGPPAVSP
+457 
-472 AAAPSWAAPAEKIFR
+472 
-487 PQPENPDSFSRAP
+487 
-500 EAARAPIRKKGGGPT
+500 RAPIRKKGGGPT

-521 AGAPCCRNA
+521 AGAPCCRTA
-530 APPPAPSFVERL
+530 APPPQPSFVERL

-554 KRPCGCTPDPLSGV
+554 KRPCGLTPDPLSGV

-586 TEPSGGKEKQ
+586 TEPSGGSEKQ
-596 EPEPASGEPRHSGL
+596 EPEPADGEPRHSGL

>member
-97 GAREAVAEEAARSGL
+97 GAREAVAEEAARFGL

-122 LACLTLDGKRV
+122 LACLTLDGQWV

-178 WFGLQL
+178 WFDLQL
-184 FQFETAGRTLD
+184 FPFKTAGRPLD

-357 SRTSQEASGAPAAPA
+357 GRTSQEASGAPAVPVS
-372 PASSPEASRV
+372 PAS
-382 QAAPAVHSFAAPAPA
+382 AAYPSAAPAPA
-397 SAVSSEASRAS
+397 SAASSEASRAP
-408 GAPAARNPA
+408 GAPAPCHPA
-417 SSVPPAVSPAAAPSW
+417 SSGPSAVSPAAAPSR
-432 AAPAEKIFRP
+432 AAPAEKTFRP
-442 QPENPDSFSRASDAP
+442 QPEDPDSFSRASAASHAP
-457 AARTPASSGPPAVSP
+457 G
-472 AAAPSWAAPAEKIFR
+472 
-487 PQPENPDSFSRAP
+487 
-500 EAARAPIRKKGGGPT
+500 RKKGGGPA

-586 TEPSGGKEKQ
+586 TEPSGGSEKQ

>member
-97 GAREAVAEEAARSGL
+97 GAREAVAEEAARFGL

-122 LACLTLDGKRV
+122 LACLTLDGQWV

-178 WFGLQL
+178 WFDLQL
-184 FQFETAGRTLD
+184 FPFKTAGRPLD

-298 FLRVYKGLNFKAM
+298 FLRVYKGVNFKAM

-357 SRTSQEASGAPAAPA
+357 SPASKEASDAPAASA
-372 PASSPEASRV
+372 PASSPEASRI
-382 QAAPAVHSFAAPAPA
+382 QAASAAHPSAAPAPA

-408 GAPAARNPA
+408 GVPAASSAAASSEASRASDAPAARNPV

-442 QPENPDSFSRASDAP
+442 QPENPDSFSRAS
-457 AARTPASSGPPAVSP
+457 AA
-472 AAAPSWAAPAEKIFR
+472 
-487 PQPENPDSFSRAP
+487 SRAP
-500 EAARAPIRKKGGGPT
+500 GRKKGGGPA

-542 RARILRQRGLLP
+542 RARILRQRGVLP

-586 TEPSGGKEKQ
+586 TEPSGGSEKQ
-596 EPEPASGEPRHSGL
+596 EPEPADGEPRHSGL

-633 LILLLRLLWFLPV
+633 LILLLRLLWHLPV

>member
-97 GAREAVAEEAARSGL
+97 GAREAVAEEATRSGL

-230 TDECT
+230 TDKCT

-343 TPDVFPASR
+343 TPDVFPATR

-357 SRTSQEASGAPAAPA
+357 SRTSQEASGAPAVPVSPAPAARVPASSIPPAVSPAAAPSRAAPAEKIFRPQPEDPDSFSPASAAPA

-382 QAAPAVHSFAAPAPA
+382 QAASAAHPCVAPAPA
-397 SAVSSEASRAS
+397 SAVSSEAS
-408 GAPAARNPA
+408 
-417 SSVPPAVSPAAAPSW
+417 
-432 AAPAEKIFRP
+432 
-442 QPENPDSFSRASDAP
+442 
-457 AARTPASSGPPAVSP
+457 
-472 AAAPSWAAPAEKIFR
+472 
-487 PQPENPDSFSRAP
+487 
-500 EAARAPIRKKGGGPT
+500 RAPIRKKGGGPT

-586 TEPSGGKEKQ
+586 TEPSGGSEKQ

>member
-97 GAREAVAEEAARSGL
+97 GAREAVAEEAARFGL

-122 LACLTLDGKRV
+122 LACLTLDGQWV

-178 WFGLQL
+178 WFDLQL
-184 FQFETAGRTLD
+184 FPFKTAGRPLD

-230 TDECT
+230 TDKCT

-357 SRTSQEASGAPAAPA
+357 SRTLQEASGASAVPIF
-372 PASSPEASRV
+372 PAS
-382 QAAPAVHSFAAPAPA
+382 AAYPSAAPAPA
-397 SAVSSEASRAS
+397 SAASSEASRAP
-408 GAPAARNPA
+408 GAPAA
-417 SSVPPAVSPAAAPSW
+417 SSAAAFPG
-432 AAPAEKIFRP
+432 A
-442 QPENPDSFSRASDAP
+442 SRASDAP
-457 AARTPASSGPPAVSP
+457 AARILASSGPPAAS
-472 AAAPSWAAPAEKIFR
+472 
-487 PQPENPDSFSRAP
+487 
-500 EAARAPIRKKGGGPT
+500 RAPIRKKGGGPA

-521 AGAPCCRNA
+521 AGAPCCRTA

-586 TEPSGGKEKQ
+586 TEPSGGSEKQ